1 MNDNVLE
8 ARQLSNG
15 TTLTLYD
22 ASRRQ
27 SADRWIVVMEARLEI
42 PVDDSCFPPERADGL
57 SLETVRQALGPRVVF
72 VSRRERVFV
81 SDEDKAGLLT
91 ALQDEFHRNAVPY
104 LLHPVFATRVIIKQ
118 YQAHKKKRPGRKPP
132 PRTAQNP
139 PRKISS
145 SSGRHDGPP

>member
-104 LLHPVFATRVIIKQ
+104 LLHPVFATRVISKQ
-118 YQAHKKKRPGRKPP
+118 YQAYKKKRAWQEAAAG
-132 PRTAQNP
+132 TA
-139 PRKISS
+139 
-145 SSGRHDGPP
+145 